1 MTMAR
6 RVSTR
11 LGWSPTLPGTC
22 LVQPALLLVAAL
34 AHGGD
39 ANPFDALAAGRVR
52 PGACAGVEALRV
64 GSPGRGSAAVAPD
77 GTYRLGGL
85 TVGLP
90 VRAFETSSCGG
101 PALYSEPRT
110 LAAPGSFTAEAD
122 ISLPGSGAP
131 PVYSLEAIGPGG
143 TRTITFPAV
152 GRKAQLLVS
161 GETASGDPYGG
172 VFGAFESPAV
182 RIESSKPSVATVLP
196 AGEVTAQGPGIAWI
210 RVSGDGEW
218 AQVLVHVDLT
228 FDTDGDGMPD
238 SYETAHG
245 LDPSNPADAQGDA
258 DGDGLRNGDEHA
270 RGTDPLNA
278 DTDEDL
284 LPDGVEVLAG
294 TDPLNADT
302 DGDSTIDGS
311 EASQGT
317 DPLNPNEK
325 PGSTFTPAFKMSQ
338 NLSAAGVRA
347 AISPS
352 NTAFVLTGDG
362 RITSYSIDLVNFFLI
377 FQDVP

>member
-85 TVGLP
+85 TVDQPL
-90 VRAFETSSCGG
+90 RAFETSSCGG
-101 PALYSEPRT
+101 PPLYSEPRT

-143 TRTITFPAV
+143 TRTITFSAV

-172 VFGAFESPAV
+172 VSGVLESPAV
-182 RIESSKPSVATVLP
+182 RMESSSHPWGRCGRRARSPRRAP
-196 AGEVTAQGPGIAWI
+196 ASP
-210 RVSGDGEW
+210 
-218 AQVLVHVDLT
+218 
-228 FDTDGDGMPD
+228 
-238 SYETAHG
+238 
-245 LDPSNPADAQGDA
+245 
-258 DGDGLRNGDEHA
+258 
-270 RGTDPLNA
+270 
-278 DTDEDL
+278 
-284 LPDGVEVLAG
+284 
-294 TDPLNADT
+294 
-302 DGDSTIDGS
+302 GS
-311 EASQGT
+311 ESRATESGLKCSCT
-317 DPLNPNEK
+317 
-325 PGSTFTPAFKMSQ
+325 ST
-338 NLSAAGVRA
+338 
-347 AISPS
+347 
-352 NTAFVLTGDG
+352 
-362 RITSYSIDLVNFFLI
+362 
-377 FQDVP
+377 